1 MEKLFPNTI
10 VSTMNSEIKQV
21 EKYKQEFEDEIKA
34 METKTALK
42 YIRDEIKSIRNVPLK
57 DELYCNVFE
66 LYERKGTRD

>member
-1 MEKLFPNTI
+1 MI
-10 VSTMNSEIKQV
+10 SEIKQV

-57 DELYCNVFE
+57 NNW
-66 LYERKGTRD
+66 KT